1 MKTKSI
7 LSNHAVMLP
16 AIFLIFAG
24 YFFAVFRE
32 NANLASNYSLLILAG
47 NCLYSENP
55 IFGGRLPESRPL
67 QLLAHA
73 DGLLLVVWFVILI
86 AQLFL

>member
-16 AIFLIFAG
+16 VIFLAFAG
-24 YFFAVFRE
+24 YFFAVSKG
-32 NANLASNYSLLILAG
+32 NGNLASNYSLLILAG
-47 NCLYSENP
+47 NCVYSENP
-55 IFGGRLPESRPL
+55 IFGGKLPESRPL
-67 QLLAHA
+67 QLLAHM
-73 DGLLLVVWFVILI
+73 DGFLLSVWFVILI